1 MTTVELRD
9 RERIEIR
16 LGGFG
21 GQGIILAAYILGRA
35 ATVHTG
41 RNAVMSQS
49 YGPESRGG
57 ACLAEVVIADG
68 EIAYPRV
75 TSPDV
80 VAVLSQPACDQHA
93 ADRPP
98 GSLLIVDS
106 DLVTLN
112 GSSGPERLVLE
123 APATRLAEEAGRRI
137 VANIVLLGFIC
148 GATNVVDISAIRD
161 AVAAS
166 APKGTESL
174 NLSAAETGYEYARE
188 LLARG

>member
-1 MTTVELRD
+1 MTTVDLRE

-21 GQGIILAAYILGRA
+21 GQGIILAGYTLGRA
-35 ATVHTG
+35 ATVHAG

-57 ACLAEVVIADG
+57 ACLAEIVIADG

-80 VAVLSQPACDQHA
+80 VAVLSQQAYDQHA
-93 ADRPP
+93 ADCPP

-112 GSSGPERLVLE
+112 GKPEPERLVLE

-148 GATNVVDISAIRD
+148 GATNVVDIAAIRA

-166 APKGTESL
+166 VPRGTESF
-174 NLSAAETGYEYARE
+174 NLSAVETGYEYARE
-188 LLARG
+188 LLAGV